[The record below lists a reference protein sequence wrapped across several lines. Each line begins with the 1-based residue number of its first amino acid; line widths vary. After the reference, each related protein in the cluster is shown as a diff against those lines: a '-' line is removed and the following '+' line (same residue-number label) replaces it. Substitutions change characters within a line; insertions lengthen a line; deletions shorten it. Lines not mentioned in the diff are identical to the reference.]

1 MQNFELKDI
10 KLDIAADY
18 IRRSLKTRETEEEI
32 KMKLIQKIEE
42 GKQPW
47 GDNLNAFKKAY
58 ESGEKICNLIDNF
71 EVKELKIGDYLGV
84 EGYIRANYNRKD
96 ANYGIQGYAIQN
108 NNYHDY
114 LPEKNI
120 KRRGFVTK
128 HPYFFVYCN
137 NPPPKKITGLLNG
150 MNASKVLPPS
160 SMFGSMLGQRP
171 KSPLFGIGG
180 RKKTRRGRK
189 HRRRSTRKKN

>member
-1 MQNFELKDI
+1 MQNFELKEYQ
-10 KLDIAADY
+10 LERVADY
-18 IRRSLKTRETEEEI
+18 IKQYLKPKETEEEI
-32 KMKLIQKIEE
+32 ITILRQKIKE

-71 EVKELKIGDYLGV
+71 EVKKLKFGEYGHAMD
-84 EGYIRANYNRKD
+84 EYIQAEYNRND
-96 ANYGIQGYAIQN
+96 ANYGLAGYDIIN
-108 NNYHDY
+108 
-114 LPEKNI
+114 KSI
-120 KRRGFVTK
+120 RGRGLLQK

-180 RKKTRRGRK
+180 RRKTHRGRK
-189 HRRRSTRKKN
+189 QRRRSTRRKN